1 MSDVIPA
8 HSSSSFMHDKEKS
21 WGRTL
26 TGVVAS
32 GESQPEV
39 GEEERCA
46 AARQVAWE
54 RVEWESGEMRE
65 RRACDGCWLLEKV
78 QGLMCCVFCN
88 IF

>member
-1 MSDVIPA
+1 M
-8 HSSSSFMHDKEKS
+8 
-21 WGRTL
+21 

-54 RVEWESGEMRE
+54 SVEWESGEMRE
-65 RRACDGCWLLEKV
+65 RRACDGCWLLEKGINV
-78 QGLMCCVFCN
+78 
-88 IF
+88 

>member
-1 MSDVIPA
+1 M
-8 HSSSSFMHDKEKS
+8 
-21 WGRTL
+21 
-26 TGVVAS
+26 TGVVPS

-46 AARQVAWE
+46 EAWE

-78 QGLMCCVFCN
+78 QGLMCCVF
-88 IF
+88 